1 MARSLHVDLD
11 ELLRSLAQGAS
22 PEDELTSR
30 ILDAAQ
36 ELFALHGMRRC
47 TIDDIAEHSGL
58 GRTTVYRRFEGRSQ
72 LITAVLARE
81 CRRFFGSIFLA
92 TAHLE
97 RVEDAVV
104 EGLLTGLRSAESS
117 LLSELVRTEPEVLR
131 LLTVDAG
138 PIIAVAREF
147 LVHAAGVAPAAASHR
162 QVQGVAGVLVRLAL
176 SFVADARS
184 VIALDDADRARVD
197 LHALLDP
204 ILQPL
209 AALR

>member
-11 ELLRSLAQGAS
+11 ELLRSLSQGAA
-22 PEDELTSR
+22 PEDEITAR

-36 ELFALHGMRRC
+36 ELFAQHGLRRC

-81 CRRFFGSIFLA
+81 CRRFFASIVLA

-104 EGLLTGLRSAESS
+104 EGFLTGLRSAESS
-117 LLSELVRTEPEVLR
+117 LLSELVRSEAEVLR

-147 LVHAAGVAPAAASHR
+147 LVQASGVDAEGPAR
-162 QVQGVAGVLVRLAL
+162 RRVQVVAEVLVRLAI
-176 SFVADARS
+176 SFVVDDRS
-184 VIALDDADRARVD
+184 VIVLDDEEQARAD

-204 ILQPL
+204 ILEPL
-209 AALR
+209 AARR

>member
-1 MARSLHVDLD
+1 MARSLRVDLD
-11 ELLRSLAQGAS
+11 ELLRALSDGAA
-22 PEDELTSR
+22 PEDEVTGR

-81 CRRFFGSIFLA
+81 CRRFFGSILLA
-92 TAHLE
+92 TAHLD

-104 EGLLTGLRSAESS
+104 EGMLTGLRSAESS
-117 LLSELVRTEPEVLR
+117 LLSELVRNEPEVLR

-147 LVHAAGVAPAAASHR
+147 LVHASGIGPGTAAHR
-162 QVQGVAGVLVRLAL
+162 QAQVVAEVLVRLAI
-176 SFVADARS
+176 SFVADDRS
-184 VIALDDADRARVD
+184 VLPLDDPDRARAD

-204 ILQPL
+204 ILVPL
-209 AALR
+209 ADQR

>member
-1 MARSLHVDLD
+1 MARALHVDLD
-11 ELLRSLAQGAS
+11 ELLRALSDGAA
-22 PEDELTSR
+22 PEDEVTGR

-104 EGLLTGLRSAESS
+104 EGMLTGLRSAESS

-147 LVHAAGVAPAAASHR
+147 LVRASGIGSDAPARR
-162 QVQGVAGVLVRLAL
+162 QAQLVAEVLVRLAI
-176 SFVADARS
+176 SFVADDRS
-184 VIALDDADRARVD
+184 VLALDDPDGARAD

-204 ILQPL
+204 ILVPL
-209 AALR
+209 ATER

>member
-1 MARSLHVDLD
+1 MARSLRVDLD
-11 ELLRSLAQGAS
+11 ELLRSLSQGAA
-22 PEDELTSR
+22 PEDEVTSR
-30 ILDAAQ
+30 ILDSAQ
-36 ELFALHGMRRC
+36 ELFAQHGLRRC
-47 TIDDIAEHSGL
+47 TIDEIAEHSGL

-92 TAHLE
+92 TAHLD
-97 RVEDAVV
+97 RAEDAVV

-131 LLTVDAG
+131 LLTVDGG

-147 LVHAAGVAPAAASHR
+147 LVHASGVGSDASSRR
-162 QVQGVAGVLVRLAL
+162 QVQVVAEVLVRLAI
-176 SFVADARS
+176 SFVADDRS
-184 VIALDDADRARVD
+184 VIALDDPDRARAD

-204 ILQPL
+204 ILEPL
-209 AALR
+209 SALR